1 MYVANLIRLILYPA
15 NIDLTK
21 STMDEAKNMK
31 EIIVS
36 RIINRC
42 RNFTSEEFLG
52 IFIIS
57 GPQIFPNGK
66 INPTNVANEIF

>member
-31 EIIVS
+31 EMIVS

>member
-1 MYVANLIRLILYPA
+1 
-15 NIDLTK
+15 
-21 STMDEAKNMK
+21 MDEVKNMK
-31 EIIVS
+31 EMIVS

-52 IFIIS
+52 IFIIR

-66 INPTNVANEIF
+66 INPTNVANDIF

>member
-1 MYVANLIRLILYPA
+1 MYVAILIRLILYPA

-31 EIIVS
+31 EMIVS

>member
-21 STMDEAKNMK
+21 STMDEVKNMK
-31 EIIVS
+31 EMIIS

>member
-1 MYVANLIRLILYPA
+1 
-15 NIDLTK
+15 
-21 STMDEAKNMK
+21 MDEIKNMK

-36 RIINRC
+36 RNINRC

-52 IFIIS
+52 IFIIR

-66 INPTNVANEIF
+66 ISPTNVANDIF